1 MLHQFLGAEKARRDF
16 GIEDEDVLDAI
27 RYHTTA
33 KADMT
38 MLEKLV
44 YTADSLSFDRMY
56 EPIPRL
62 REIAMRNFDEGFKAV
77 LGYTYDKVTKS
88 GKPMHPLTKQAV
100 EFYLD
105 K

>member
-1 MLHQFLGAEKARRDF
+1 M
-16 GIEDEDVLDAI
+16 
-27 RYHTTA
+27 
-33 KADMT
+33 
-38 MLEKLV
+38 

-62 REIAMRNFDEGFKAV
+62 RDIAMRNFDEGFKAV